1 MSGINSQNYI
11 PGGPDALTQDL
22 RIHGDNGNFEFT
34 GVNISKELI
43 AAAASN
49 HLMNHSLYSGGSSLI
64 GLNYALGQ
72 VPASGKPQEMIV
84 LRVQDRE
91 ILIPKIDI
99 ERVL

>member
-11 PGGPDALTQDL
+11 PGGPDTLTHDL

-43 AAAASN
+43 AAASN

-72 VPASGKPQEMIV
+72 VPASEKPQEMIV

>member
-1 MSGINSQNYI
+1 MSGINSQSFI
-11 PGGPDALTQDL
+11 PGGQDALTHD
-22 RIHGDNGNFEFT
+22 HGEHGNFEFT

-43 AAAASN
+43 AAAASS

-84 LRVQDRE
+84 LKVQDRE